1 MREEDYSVRWTDQKD
16 VQYNNRSIAQKNAG
30 PLMYGDTTRDAAREA
45 AFSSA
50 EMALA
55 EDVSDP
61 GRTLAESVLPG
72 PLLLWFP
79 YVKRRG
85 L

>member
-1 MREEDYSVRWTDQKD
+1 MREEDYCVRMDGPKRR
-16 VQYNNRSIAQKNAG
+16 QYNNRSIAQKDAG
-30 PLMYGDTTRDAAREA
+30 PLMYGDTTRDAALEA

-50 EMALA
+50 EMARA

-72 PLLLWFP
+72 PLFWFP

>member
-1 MREEDYSVRWTDQKD
+1 
-16 VQYNNRSIAQKNAG
+16 
-30 PLMYGDTTRDAAREA
+30 MYGDTTRDAAREA

-55 EDVSDP
+55 EDVSGP

-72 PLLLWFP
+72 PLLLVP